1 MPFFRSTLFAC
12 KHIYSIFDVSFKCYS
27 STTRSLLCVCIWAV
41 QSIEAWNFYFEY
53 VLTDNNVVQKQ
64 HANIQCHQHCIWKA
78 CLCPFEFIKC
88 QILMRTVQCSVLF
101 AYLYYFF
108 SLFAF
113 QPVQCAFSVN
123 SYASCLSL
131 GKRFIYCFVVS
142 LFWNFAKKKSCPLS
156 EGMINFHLDIS
167 KISTCA
173 YYLNYKMHSNES
185 SQLCE

>member
-108 SLFAF
+108 SHFAF
-113 QPVQCAFSVN
+113 HCLCNVHFLLILMHPVCRLAN
-123 SYASCLSL
+123 DLSIVL
-131 GKRFIYCFVVS
+131 LWLSFGILRKKNLAHCPKGWLIFIWTFR
-142 LFWNFAKKKSCPLS
+142 K
-156 EGMINFHLDIS
+156 
-167 KISTCA
+167 
-173 YYLNYKMHSNES
+173 
-185 SQLCE
+185 